1 MSIRQSKEIIIE
13 RAHYKL
19 DVWRKSVNLITEVYA
34 LTSSFPEV
42 EKFGLVSQIRR
53 ASVSIPSNIAEGAT
67 RDTNKEFNNF
77 LSIAKGSA
85 SELETQLI
93 ICEKL
98 KYIEKVTLDRFIKK
112 IEDITK
118 MLVGLKKSIKSQ

>member
-1 MSIRQSKEIIIE
+1 ME

-19 DVWRKSVNLITEVYA
+19 DVWRKSVDLVTEVYK
-34 LTSSFPEV
+34 LTASFPET

-53 ASVSIPSNIAEGAT
+53 ASVSIPSNIAEGAG

-77 LSIAKGSA
+77 LSIAQGSA

-93 ICEKL
+93 ISEKL
-98 KYIEKVTLDRFIKK
+98 GYIEKQTLNIILKNL
-112 IEDITK
+112 IDITK
-118 MLVGLKKSIKSQ
+118 MIIGLKKSLEK